1 MNDQTVA
8 VEIPQLLYRRLE
20 RLAQVTQ
27 QPISDLVAQ
36 AIDQNLPPLLEN
48 LSPEIQEVLIGMEL
62 MSDDVLWQLAR
73 SQISSE
79 IQNRYED
86 LLDKERLG
94 SISKLEKE
102 EFEDLYN
109 ILNSHMLRKAYACTL
124 LKWRGYALPSP
135 SELNLSR

>member
-1 MNDQTVA
+1 MNEQTVA

-20 RLAQVTQ
+20 RLAQVTH

-48 LSPEIQEVLIGMEL
+48 LSPEIQEILVGMEL
-62 MSDDVLWQLAR
+62 MSDDGLWQLAR

-86 LLDKERLG
+86 LLDKERSG
-94 SISKLEKE
+94 SLSKLEKE

-109 ILNSHMLRKAYACTL
+109 TLNSHMLRKAYACAL